1 MSILK
6 KTKYGGIFL
15 KKFKIISYIVLLIVL
30 VVLALTVYTSA
41 TQNNEDDEKQKVVSE
56 IRYLDT
62 KLVDLFNNM
71 NNIETRNY
79 QIATTKIEE
88 SRAAEN
94 SGSGSSS
101 SEGGENSSDSNS
113 DSGSNSSSNSDSSS
127 TQDSSSNNTQT
138 ENTGESYEMKA
149 SGILTSN
156 RDIDW
161 TSCKNELELI
171 YTSMSTITL
180 DLYSLNVGQEDILNF
195 NQQMDNLTAS
205 IEEENKQVVLDNLVN
220 LYTYIPKF
228 AQTTVD
234 DTLYKTVLETKLNIF
249 NAYAKLDTGDW
260 DGMNTNITDAIT
272 TYSSLLTNAEIE
284 ANKQSGINK
293 GYVMLNELKNAVTS
307 QNSSV
312 FLIKYKNSLE
322 EINNL

>member
-1 MSILK
+1 M
-6 KTKYGGIFL
+6 
-15 KKFKIISYIVLLIVL
+15 KKFKIISYIILIIVL

-41 TQNNEDDEKQKVVSE
+41 MQNNDEDEKQKVVSE

-79 QIATTKIEE
+79 QISTTKIEE

-101 SEGGENSSDSNS
+101 SEGEENSSDSSS
-113 DSGSNSSSNSDSSS
+113 DSGSDASSNSDSSS

-138 ENTGESYEMKA
+138 ENSGESYEMKA

-228 AQTTVD
+228 AQTVVD
-234 DTLYKTVLETKLNIF
+234 DTLYKTVLETKLNVF
-249 NAYAKLDTGDW
+249 NAYAKLDNGDW
-260 DGMNTNITDAIT
+260 EGMDNNITDAIT
-272 TYSSLLTNAEIE
+272 VYSSLLTNAEIDS
-284 ANKQSGINK
+284 NKQSGINK

-312 FLIKYKNSLE
+312 FLIKYKNLLE

>member
-1 MSILK
+1 M
-6 KTKYGGIFL
+6 
-15 KKFKIISYIVLLIVL
+15 KKFKIISYIILIIVL

-41 TQNNEDDEKQKVVSE
+41 MQNNDEDEKQKVVSE

-79 QIATTKIEE
+79 KIYTTKIEE

-101 SEGGENSSDSNS
+101 SEGEEKSSDSSS
-113 DSGSNSSSNSDSSS
+113 DSGSDASSNSDSSS

-138 ENTGESYEMKA
+138 ENSGESYEMKA

-228 AQTTVD
+228 AQTVVD
-234 DTLYKTVLETKLNIF
+234 DTLYKTVLETKLNVF
-249 NAYAKLDTGDW
+249 NAYAKLDNGDW
-260 DGMNTNITDAIT
+260 EGMDNNITDAIT
-272 TYSSLLTNAEIE
+272 VYSSLLTNAEIDS
-284 ANKQSGINK
+284 NKQSGINK

-312 FLIKYKNSLE
+312 FLIKYKNLLE

>member
-1 MSILK
+1 
-6 KTKYGGIFL
+6 
-15 KKFKIISYIVLLIVL
+15 
-30 VVLALTVYTSA
+30 
-41 TQNNEDDEKQKVVSE
+41 
-56 IRYLDT
+56 
-62 KLVDLFNNM
+62 
-71 NNIETRNY
+71 
-79 QIATTKIEE
+79 
-88 SRAAEN
+88 
-94 SGSGSSS
+94 
-101 SEGGENSSDSNS
+101 
-113 DSGSNSSSNSDSSS
+113 
-127 TQDSSSNNTQT
+127 
-138 ENTGESYEMKA
+138 MKA

-180 DLYSLNVGQEDILNF
+180 DLYGLNVGQEDILNF

-220 LYTYIPKF
+220 VYTYIPKF
-228 AQTTVD
+228 AQATVD
-234 DTLYKTVLETKLNIF
+234 DTLYKTVLETKLNVF

-312 FLIKYKNSLE
+312 FLIKYKNLLE

>member
-1 MSILK
+1 M
-6 KTKYGGIFL
+6 

-41 TQNNEDDEKQKVVSE
+41 TQNNDEDEKQKVVSE

-79 QIATTKIEE
+79 QISTTKIEE

-101 SEGGENSSDSNS
+101 SEGEENSSDSSS
-113 DSGSNSSSNSDSSS
+113 DSGSDASSNSDSSS

-138 ENTGESYEMKA
+138 ENSGESYEMKA

-205 IEEENKQVVLDNLVN
+205 IEEENKQVVLDNLVI

-228 AQTTVD
+228 AQTVVD
-234 DTLYKTVLETKLNIF
+234 DTLYKTVLETKLNVF

-284 ANKQSGINK
+284 ANKQAGVNK

-312 FLIKYKNSLE
+312 FLIKYKNLLE

>member
-1 MSILK
+1 M
-6 KTKYGGIFL
+6 

-79 QIATTKIEE
+79 QISTTKIEE

-312 FLIKYKNSLE
+312 FLIKYKNLLE

>member
-1 MSILK
+1 M
-6 KTKYGGIFL
+6 

-41 TQNNEDDEKQKVVSE
+41 TQNNEDDEKQKAVSE

-79 QIATTKIEE
+79 QISTTKIEE

-113 DSGSNSSSNSDSSS
+113 GSGSDSSSNSDSSS

-220 LYTYIPKF
+220 VYTYIPKF
-228 AQTTVD
+228 AQTAVD
-234 DTLYKTVLETKLNIF
+234 DTLYKTVLETKLNVF

-293 GYVMLNELKNAVTS
+293 GYVMLNELKNAITS

-312 FLIKYKNSLE
+312 FLIKYKNLLE

>member
-1 MSILK
+1 M
-6 KTKYGGIFL
+6 
-15 KKFKIISYIVLLIVL
+15 KKFKIISYIILIIVL

-41 TQNNEDDEKQKVVSE
+41 TQNNEEDEKQKVVSE

-79 QIATTKIEE
+79 QIYTTKIEE

-94 SGSGSSS
+94 SGSGNSS
-101 SEGGENSSDSNS
+101 SEGGNNSSDSGSSSGSGS
-113 DSGSNSSSNSDSSS
+113 DSGSNSDGSS

-138 ENTGESYEMKA
+138 ENTGENYKMIA

-180 DLYSLNVGQEDILNF
+180 DLYSSNIGQEDILNF
-195 NQQMDNLTAS
+195 NQQLDNLTAS
-205 IEEENKQVVLDNLVN
+205 IEEENKQLTLENLVN

-228 AQTTVD
+228 AQTAID
-234 DTLYKTVLETKLNIF
+234 DTLYKTILETKLNVF
-249 NAYAKLDTGDW
+249 SAYAKLDNGDW
-260 DGMNTNITDAIT
+260 EGMNTNITDAIT
-272 TYSSLLTNAEIE
+272 VYSSLLTNAEIDS
-284 ANKQSGINK
+284 NKQSGINK
-293 GYVMLNELKNAVTS
+293 GYVMLNELKNAINI
-307 QNSSV
+307 QNNSV
-312 FLIKYKNSLE
+312 FLIKYKNLLE

>member
-1 MSILK
+1 M
-6 KTKYGGIFL
+6 